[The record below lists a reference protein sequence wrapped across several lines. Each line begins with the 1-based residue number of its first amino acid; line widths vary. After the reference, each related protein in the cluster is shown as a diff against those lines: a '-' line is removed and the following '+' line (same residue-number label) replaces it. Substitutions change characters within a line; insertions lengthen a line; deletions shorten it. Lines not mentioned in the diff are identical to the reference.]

1 MYIYPLKAA
10 HGDAL
15 IIKFFAKVRQYTI
28 VVDGGPASTAD
39 DIADIYDTL
48 EYIDLLILTHY
59 DEDHISGLL
68 EYFSRHKNDHT
79 NRIGKVWVNGAHLIY
94 YDDEE
99 NTTAYNNAFSLITCL
114 DKLKAH
120 GFIGQWDDNVT
131 DMFAPVV
138 TEDYRIDILSPT
150 NKILETLEKKF
161 EEYIEEHG
169 LQDELD
175 TDTEV
180 AFSHV
185 LADSKKSLD
194 ELSASGIKSK
204 TSFMNSTSIAFLLR
218 AEGKCILLL
227 GDADP
232 MVVTKSLEKLI
243 LSDSTLGKPLHIDL
257 IKVSHHGSKANI
269 RKKLLELIDCQ
280 KYLFTTNGGTGGS
293 YHPDRMTLAYLWKY
307 SNYSKDNKLTLYFNY
322 SLSSIEVRNIGMLS
336 SEEQK
341 MFNIVDNY
349 ENNFLPKITL

>member
-28 VVDGGPASTAD
+28 VVDGGPVSTAD

-99 NTTAYNNAFSLITCL
+99 NTTSYDNAFSLITCL
-114 DKLKAH
+114 DKLKTH

-131 DMFAPVV
+131 DMFVPVI

-169 LQDELD
+169 LQDEPD
-175 TDTEV
+175 MDTEV
-180 AFSHV
+180 SLAHV
-185 LADSKKSLD
+185 LADSKKSFD
-194 ELSASGIKSK
+194 ELSTSVIKSK

-232 MVVTKSLEKLI
+232 IVVTKSLEKLI

-257 IKVSHHGSKANI
+257 MKVSHHGSKANI

-280 KYLFTTNGGTGGS
+280 KYLFTTNGGTGGGF
-293 YHPDRMTLAYLWKY
+293 HPDRMTLAYIWKY
-307 SNYSKDNKLTLYFNY
+307 SSCPMAKKLTLYFNY
-322 SLSSIEVRNIGMLS
+322 PLSKIEAHTVGVLS
-336 SEEQK
+336 SEEK
-341 MFNIVDNY
+341 AMFNIVDEY
-349 ENNFLPKITL
+349 EDNSKPKITI

>member
-15 IIKFFAKVRQYTI
+15 IIKFFAKVRLYTI

-39 DIADIYDTL
+39 DIANIYDTL

-68 EYFSRHKNDHT
+68 EYFSRHKVDYA

-99 NTTAYNNAFSLITCL
+99 NTTAYDNAFSLITCL
-114 DKLKAH
+114 DKLKKH
-120 GFIGQWDDNVT
+120 GFIGQWDDKVT
-131 DMFAPVV
+131 DVFAPVV
-138 TEDYRIDILSPT
+138 TEDYRIDVLSPT
-150 NKILETLEKKF
+150 NEILEILEKKF
-161 EEYIEEHG
+161 KEYIEEHG

-180 AFSHV
+180 SFAHV
-185 LADSKKSLD
+185 LADSKKTLD
-194 ELSASGIKSK
+194 ELSLSVIRGK

-232 MVVTKSLEKLI
+232 IVVSKSLEKLI
-243 LSDSTLGKPLHIDL
+243 QSDSTLGEPLHIDL
-257 IKVSHHGSKANI
+257 MKVSHHGSKVNI
-269 RKKLLELIDCQ
+269 RKELLDLIDCK

-322 SLSSIEVRNIGMLS
+322 PLSSIEERNIGILS
-336 SEEQK
+336 SEELK
-341 MFNIVDNY
+341 IFNIVDNY
-349 ENNFLPKITL
+349 ENDSLPMIAL